1 MHGSIYPGH
10 LASNTETYTIVT
22 NGKRG
27 KNFTDLDE
35 AKDYYEEQGEGA
47 AFIVKAHRTFLR
59 TPRAVRAWQDIE
71 AQRAS
76 EAESGGT
83 D

>member
-35 AKDYYEEQGEGA
+35 AKDYYEEQDEGA
-47 AFIVKAHRTFLR
+47 AFIVKTQRTFLR
-59 TPRAVRAWQDIE
+59 TSRAVKIFRE
-71 AQRAS
+71 AQAERS
-76 EAESGGT
+76 RKAESGGT